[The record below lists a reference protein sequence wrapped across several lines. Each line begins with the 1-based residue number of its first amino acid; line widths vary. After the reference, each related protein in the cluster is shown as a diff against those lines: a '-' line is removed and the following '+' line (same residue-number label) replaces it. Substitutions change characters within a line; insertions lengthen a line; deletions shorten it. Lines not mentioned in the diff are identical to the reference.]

1 MKNNVEAYIIKIDPE
16 KQSISGKGTYIRV
29 YFRDINN
36 PKINYILDVTH
47 QSKQWKPYLEINNY
61 FTHLK
66 IIKNNRNGNLHID
79 GIAPFIFEGKV
90 VKKSAPKIG
99 FTF

>member
-1 MKNNVEAYIIKIDPE
+1 MKNIEAYIIKIDPE
-16 KQSISGKGTYIRV
+16 KPSRFGKGTYTRV

-36 PKINYILDVTH
+36 PKINYILDVTY
-47 QSKQWKPYLEINNY
+47 QSRQWKPYLEVNNY

-66 IIKNNRNGNLHID
+66 IITNDRNGKFHID
-79 GIAPFIFEGKV
+79 GTSPFIYEGKV
-90 VKKSAPKIG
+90 VKKSAPKMG